1 VRVALISSIIPADTT
16 GGELILYRHL
26 VKEKPFDLTIVDG
39 SPEAR
44 ANASSTN
51 RILARLQ
58 KSRLAPFVEDWWAF
72 QMGRW
77 LDAECNKLCNQS
89 FDCVLTVA
97 HGDAFCAAQR
107 FAKSQNLPL
116 VSIYHDWWPDIPN
129 LHAAGRRALERQFFD
144 LAGDSRCNLCV
155 SEGMQEAL
163 GQPEKSTILHP
174 IPDSSPLPEQRFNRD
189 KSGPFRIGYMGNLFD
204 YGPMLQALLQESW
217 NHPEVKI
224 EIRGMNPEWPAEFQK
239 QAKERGNWLSYVP
252 RHELKNWLEQLDAFL
267 VTMSFDPK
275 LRRRMET
282 SFPSKLTEFA
292 IYGKPIIIWGPSYCS
307 AVKWAKIHQ
316 VGVLIETELGMA
328 AFDTIKKC
336 TSECKINQEG
346 IYQFINPITNS
357 LNNTV
362 IQKTFVGVLSQ
373 TKIRYL

>member
-1 VRVALISSIIPADTT
+1 MRVALISSIIPADTT

-26 VKEKPFDLTIVDG
+26 VKEKLFDLTIVDG
-39 SPEAR
+39 SPKAR

-58 KSRLAPFVEDWWAF
+58 KSRLAPFIEDCWAF
-72 QMGRW
+72 RRGHW
-77 LDAECNKLCNQS
+77 LDAKCKKLCNQS

-116 VSIYHDWWPDIPN
+116 VSIYHDWWPDIPQ
-129 LHAAGRRALERQFFD
+129 LHAAGRRALERQFFE
-144 LAGDSRCNLCV
+144 LARDSRCNLCV
-155 SEGMQEAL
+155 CEGMKEAL
-163 GQPEKSTILHP
+163 GQPAKSTILYP
-174 IPDSSPLPEQRFNRD
+174 IPDSAPFAGLSLNRA
-189 KSGPFRIGYMGNLFD
+189 KSSPFRIGYMGNLFD
-204 YGPMLQALLQESW
+204 YGPMLQALVQESW

-224 EIRGMNPEWPAEFQK
+224 EVRGTNPEWPAEFRK
-239 QAKERGNWLSYVP
+239 QAKERGNWLSYAP

-292 IYGKPIIIWGPSYCS
+292 KYGKPIIIWGPAYCS
-307 AVKWAKIHQ
+307 VVKWARCHKAGL
-316 VGVLIETELGMA
+316 VIE
-328 AFDTIKKC
+328 
-336 TSECKINQEG
+336 SESAIDSSKAILPLASSFSLNQE
-346 IYQFINPITNS
+346 FS
-357 LNNTV
+357 EKA
-362 IQKTFVGVLSQ
+362 KTLSEDTFCFYKLQ
-373 TKIRYL
+373 TDFLKSIK

>member
-1 VRVALISSIIPADTT
+1 MRVALISSIIPADTT

-39 SPEAR
+39 SPKAR

-58 KSRLAPFVEDWWAF
+58 KSRLAPFIEDCWAF
-72 QMGRW
+72 RRGHW
-77 LDAECNKLCNQS
+77 LDANYKNLCNQS

-129 LHAAGRRALERQFFD
+129 LHAAGRRALERQIFD
-144 LAGDSRCNLCV
+144 LARDSRCNLCV
-155 SEGMQEAL
+155 SEGMKEAI
-163 GQPEKSTILHP
+163 GQPEKSTILYP
-174 IPDSSPLPEQRFNRD
+174 IPDSRPLPEPCWNRD

-204 YGPMLQALLQESW
+204 YGPMLRALIVESW

-224 EIRGMNPEWPAEFQK
+224 EVRGTNPEWPPEFQR
-239 QAKERGNWLSYVP
+239 QAKERGNWLSYAP
-252 RHELKNWLEQLDAFL
+252 RHELQNWLGHLDAFL
-267 VTMSFDPK
+267 VTMSFNPK

-307 AVKWAKIHQ
+307 AFKWAKIQ
-316 VGVLIETELGMA
+316 KAGWFIEDCSAVDVILTISNLIKSPVSQASLSIEAINSSASIFSPEVLQGVFCNI
-328 AFDTIKKC
+328 I
-336 TSECKINQEG
+336 IN
-346 IYQFINPITNS
+346 NNS
-357 LNNTV
+357 N
-362 IQKTFVGVLSQ
+362 
-373 TKIRYL
+373 

>member
-1 VRVALISSIIPADTT
+1 MRVALISSIIPADTT

-26 VKEKPFDLTIVDG
+26 VKEKLFDLTIVDG
-39 SPEAR
+39 SPKAR

-51 RILARLQ
+51 RIMARLQ
-58 KSRLAPFVEDWWAF
+58 KSRLAPFIEDCWAF
-72 QMGRW
+72 RRGHW
-77 LDAECNKLCNQS
+77 LDAKCKKLCNQS

-116 VSIYHDWWPDIPN
+116 VSIYHDWWPDIPH
-129 LHAAGRRALERQFFD
+129 LHAVGRRALERQFLD
-144 LAGDSRCNLCV
+144 LARDSRCNLCV
-155 SEGMQEAL
+155 SEGMQESL
-163 GQPEKSTILHP
+163 GQPEKSTILYP
-174 IPDSSPLPEQRFNRD
+174 IPDSSPLREPRLHRD
-189 KSGPFRIGYMGNLFD
+189 KAAPFRIGYMGNLFD
-204 YGPMLQALLQESW
+204 YGPMLQALIEESW
-217 NHPEVKI
+217 KHPEVKI
-224 EIRGMNPEWPAEFQK
+224 EVRGMNPEWPSEFQK
-239 QAKERGNWLSYVP
+239 LAKDRGNWLSYVP
-252 RHELKNWLEQLDAFL
+252 RHELQNWLEHMDAFL
-267 VTMSFDPK
+267 VTMSFDPR
-275 LRRRMET
+275 LRRRMAT

-316 VGVLIETELGMA
+316 VGVLVETELGMA

-346 IYQFINPITNS
+346 IYQFINPTTNS
-357 LNNTV
+357 LNDIV